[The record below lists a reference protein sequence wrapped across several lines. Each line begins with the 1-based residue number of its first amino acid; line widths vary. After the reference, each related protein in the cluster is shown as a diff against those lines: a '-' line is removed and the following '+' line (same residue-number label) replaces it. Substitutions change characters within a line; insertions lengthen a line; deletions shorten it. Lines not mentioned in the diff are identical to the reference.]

1 MMLRKTIKI
10 TKRSDGF
17 TLVEALLA
25 VAILGLLAATMGTV
39 YSSANQAL
47 AVQTDHML
55 LDSKLRSQME
65 FLIGTPFGELI
76 SGFDDDVDINEN
88 SYTIVWTVVLIDLDG
103 DSTPET
109 TAKQVTVSVTGMS
122 GNSLTTIRVDNEDK
136 VGKIS

>member
-1 MMLRKTIKI
+1 M
-10 TKRSDGF
+10 TKRSNGF
-17 TLVEALLA
+17 TLVEALLS

-39 YSSANQAL
+39 YSSANQSL

-55 LDSKLRSQME
+55 LDSKLRSRME
-65 FLIGTPFGELI
+65 FLMGTD
-76 SGFDDDVDINEN
+76 FDALSDDSENVTINGTN
-88 SYTIVWTVVLIDLDG
+88 YQIVWTVVLIDLDG
-103 DSTPET
+103 DSTPEA

>member
-1 MMLRKTIKI
+1 MLRKKIKM

-55 LDSKLRSQME
+55 LDSKLRSRME
-65 FLIGTPFGELI
+65 FLMGTDFGALSDSSEN
-76 SGFDDDVDINEN
+76 VDINGT
-88 SYTIVWTVVLIDLDG
+88 SYQIASTVVLIDLDG
-103 DSTPET
+103 DSNPEA

-122 GNSLTTIRVDNEDK
+122 GNSLTTIRVDNEEQT
-136 VGKIS
+136 GKIS

>member
-1 MMLRKTIKI
+1 M
-10 TKRSDGF
+10 TKRSNGF
-17 TLVEALLA
+17 TLVEALLS

-39 YSSANQAL
+39 YSSANQSL

-55 LDSKLRSQME
+55 LDSKLRSRME
-65 FLIGTPFGELI
+65 FLMGTD
-76 SGFDDDVDINEN
+76 FDALSDDSENVTINGTN
-88 SYTIVWTVVLIDLDG
+88 YQIVWTVVLIDLDG

-122 GNSLTTIRVDNEDK
+122 GNSLTTIRVDNQDL

>member
-1 MMLRKTIKI
+1 MMLRKTIK
-10 TKRSDGF
+10 TSKRSDGF
-17 TLVEALLA
+17 TLIEALLS

-39 YSSANQAL
+39 YSSANQSL

-76 SGFDDDVDINEN
+76 SGSAPPDEN
-88 SYTIVWTVVLIDLDG
+88 NYTIVWTVVLIDLDG
-103 DSTPET
+103 DSNPEA

-122 GNSLTTIRVDNEDK
+122 GNSLTTIRVDNLGAI
-136 VGKIS
+136 GKIS

>member
-1 MMLRKTIKI
+1 M

-25 VAILGLLAATMGTV
+25 VVILGLLAATMGTV
-39 YSSANQAL
+39 YSSANLSL

-55 LDSKLRSQME
+55 LDSKLRSRME
-65 FLIGTPFGELI
+65 YLMGTPFGALGDGSEN
-76 SGFDDDVDINEN
+76 VTINGN
-88 SYTIVWTVVLIDLDG
+88 NYQIVWTVVPIDLDG
-103 DSTPET
+103 DSTPEA

-122 GNSLTTIRVDNEDK
+122 GNSLTTIRVDNLDM

>member
-1 MMLRKTIKI
+1 MKM

-17 TLVEALLA
+17 TLVEALLS

-55 LDSKLRSQME
+55 LDSKLRSRME
-65 FLIGTPFGELI
+65 YLMGTSFGALGDSSEI
-76 SGFDDDVDINEN
+76 VPINGN
-88 SYTIVWTVVLIDLDG
+88 NYQIVWTVVPIDLDG
-103 DSTPET
+103 DSTPEA

-122 GNSLTTIRVDNEDK
+122 NKSLTTIRVDNLGL

>member
-1 MMLRKTIKI
+1 M
-10 TKRSDGF
+10 TKRSNGF
-17 TLVEALLA
+17 TLVEALLS

-76 SGFDDDVDINEN
+76 SGSALPDEN
-88 SYTIVWTVVLIDLDG
+88 NYTIVWTVVLIDLDG
-103 DSTPET
+103 DSTPEA

-122 GNSLTTIRVDNEDK
+122 GNSLTTIRVDNQDL

>member
-1 MMLRKTIKI
+1 MMLRNTLKTS
-10 TKRSDGF
+10 KRSDGF
-17 TLVEALLA
+17 TLVEALLS

-39 YSSANQAL
+39 YSSANQSL

-65 FLIGTPFGELI
+65 DLIGTPFGTLI
-76 SGFDDDVDINEN
+76 GGQENVTINGN
-88 SYTIVWTVVLIDLDG
+88 NYQIVWTVVLIDLDG
-103 DSTPET
+103 DSTPEA

-122 GNSLTTIRVDNEDK
+122 GNSLTTIRVDNQDL

>member
-1 MMLRKTIKI
+1 MMLRKTLK
-10 TKRSDGF
+10 TSKRSDGF
-17 TLVEALLA
+17 TLVEALLS

-39 YSSANQAL
+39 YSSANQSL

-65 FLIGTPFGELI
+65 DLIGTPFGTLI
-76 SGFDDDVDINEN
+76 GGQENVTINGN
-88 SYTIVWTVVLIDLDG
+88 NYQIVWTVVLIDLDG
-103 DSTPET
+103 DSTPEA

-122 GNSLTTIRVDNEDK
+122 GNSLTTIRVDNQDL